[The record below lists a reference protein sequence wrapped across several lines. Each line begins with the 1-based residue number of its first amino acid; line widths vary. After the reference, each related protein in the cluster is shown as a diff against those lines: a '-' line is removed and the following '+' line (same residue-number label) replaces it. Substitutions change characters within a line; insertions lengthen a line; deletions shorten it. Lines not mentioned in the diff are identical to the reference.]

1 MLNRLTAAAWI
12 ATAVVMGAAPER
24 SLAQDTPPAQ
34 ANKKS
39 VDLRPKFRKGQDV
52 RFKMTMRS
60 SGLAEISPLAGQE
73 GGVGDGE
80 QEMVIRLSPK
90 EVNAETG
97 TTLDL
102 VYESLKVKMGEIE
115 FDSSKPVAPDDP
127 SDGILRSIVGLTL
140 KVTMDKDGNIS
151 GVTGGGDGDGISA
164 MLMQQFTGA
173 DVIKGLF
180 GPVSTMKKTAGRASV
195 GESWTT
201 NDSLGGMLG
210 TMRLS
215 MTHTLES
222 ATGGKAIIKTKGRVV
237 LDGSEGSALGISIKD
252 SVISGNTEWDIE
264 AGMLTRMTQDNKIVV
279 QTNDE
284 NGKPSSQN
292 HSMKVDVV
300 RLK

>member
-1 MLNRLTAAAWI
+1 MLHRLIAATWI
-12 ATAVVMGAAPER
+12 ATAVVTG
-24 SLAQDTPPAQ
+24 SLASDALGQEKQPAESSR
-34 ANKKS
+34 KS
-39 VDLRPKFRKGQDV
+39 VDLRPKFRKGQDI

-60 SGLAEISPLAGQE
+60 TGIAEISPFAGQE
-73 GGVGDGE
+73 GSASNGE

-90 EVNAETG
+90 EVNPETG

-102 VYESLKVKMGEIE
+102 VYESLKLKMGEIE
-115 FDSSKPVAPDDP
+115 FDSKKPAAPDDP
-127 SDGILRSIVGLTL
+127 SDAMLRPIVGLTL
-140 KVTMDKDGNIS
+140 KVVMDKDGNITS
-151 GVTGGGDGDGISA
+151 VTGGDDGDGVTA

-180 GPVSTMKKTAGRASV
+180 GPVSTMKKTAGRAAV

-222 ATGGKAIIKTKGRVV
+222 ANGGRATIKTKGRVV
-237 LDGSEGSALGISIKD
+237 LDGSEGSALGIKIKD
-252 SVISGNTEWDIE
+252 SVISGSTEWDTE

-279 QTNDE
+279 ETKDE
-284 NGKPSSQN
+284 NGKPSTQN
-292 HSMKVDVV
+292 HSMKVEVV
-300 RLK
+300 RVK